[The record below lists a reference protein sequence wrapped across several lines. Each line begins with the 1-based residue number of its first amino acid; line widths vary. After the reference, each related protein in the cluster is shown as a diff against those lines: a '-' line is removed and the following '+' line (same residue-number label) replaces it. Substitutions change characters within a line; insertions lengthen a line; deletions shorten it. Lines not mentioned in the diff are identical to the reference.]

1 MIKTCYRGMIK
12 DDEPGYF
19 VLFLLIWFSFSA
31 FVGFGAFW
39 GFYFFSPIFG
49 DTLFYLGWMSGVG
62 TWFAMLARWLQFVSQ
77 RQRGVFD
84 KPKVKKEKSKD
95 DSRNETLSW
104 IKEMK

>member
-12 DDEPGYF
+12 CDEPGYF
-19 VLFLLIWFSFSA
+19 FLFLLIWFSLSA
-31 FVGFGAFW
+31 FVGFGTFW
-39 GFYFFSPIFG
+39 GFYFFSPVFG
-49 DTLFYLGWMSGVG
+49 DALYYIGWMSGVG
-62 TWFAMLARWLQFVSQ
+62 TWFAILARWLQFVSQ

-84 KPKVKKEKSKD
+84 KPKVKKEKFKD